1 MEDVIAA
8 VLGVI
13 LVVAISGLLLALPVF
28 IVWNLVVP
36 DVFGL
41 PTITFWQALGISM
54 LTRMLFAP
62 SRSGDS
68 SK

>member
-13 LVVAISGLLLALPVF
+13 LVVAISGLLLALPVL